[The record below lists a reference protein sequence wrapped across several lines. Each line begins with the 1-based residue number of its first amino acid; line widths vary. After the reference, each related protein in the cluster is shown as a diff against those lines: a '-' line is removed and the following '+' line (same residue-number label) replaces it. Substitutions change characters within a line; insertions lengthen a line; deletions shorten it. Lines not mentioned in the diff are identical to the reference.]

1 MKKRILTVLM
11 ALVVLVSLAA
21 CGGGKN
27 PAGTYELTKMGD
39 GSEELTAEELTE
51 IAGTELEITLEMT
64 KDNKFT
70 LNMGI
75 LSDEETESVSGTW
88 KLDGD
93 SLILSVE
100 GEELSATYNGKTVA
114 MDMDGVLL
122 TFGKQ

>member
-11 ALVVLVSLAA
+11 ALVMLVSLAA

-27 PAGTYELTKMGD
+27 PAGTYELIKMGD

>member
-27 PAGTYELTKMGD
+27 PAGTYELIKMGD
-39 GSEELTAEELTE
+39 GSEELTAKELTE

>member
-11 ALVVLVSLAA
+11 ALVMLVSLAA

-51 IAGTELEITLEMT
+51 IAGTELESTLEMT

>member
-51 IAGTELEITLEMT
+51 IAGTELESTLEMT

>member
-39 GSEELTAEELTE
+39 GSEELTAKELTE